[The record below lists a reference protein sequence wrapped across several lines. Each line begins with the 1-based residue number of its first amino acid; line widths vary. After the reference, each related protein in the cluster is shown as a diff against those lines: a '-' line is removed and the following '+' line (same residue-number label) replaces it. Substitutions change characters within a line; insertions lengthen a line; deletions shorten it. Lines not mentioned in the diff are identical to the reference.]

1 MLQGVTLR
9 NYVFTRV
16 KSAPGFTQMGHE
28 HVPPRNRGRAAGQ
41 VRERAGG
48 RLKTRIHVSNEPEA
62 APADIQAVQA
72 GLREFNIAHIGPS
85 NSRLLQL
92 FLRDD
97 SGEIVGGLLGEIRWH
112 WLYVATLWIST
123 DLRGHG
129 YGSDLL
135 STAESEARSA
145 GCIGIY
151 LDTFEYQA
159 RPFYEKHGYELFGA
173 LEGYPPGY
181 SQYHL
186 AKQLV

>member
-1 MLQGVTLR
+1 M
-9 NYVFTRV
+9 
-16 KSAPGFTQMGHE
+16 S
-28 HVPPRNRGRAAGQ
+28 
-41 VRERAGG
+41 
-48 RLKTRIHVSNEPEA
+48 SEPEA
-62 APADIQAVQA
+62 PPADIQTVQS

-85 NSRLLQL
+85 NSRPLQL

-97 SGEIVGGLLGEIRWH
+97 SATIVGGLLGEIRWR
-112 WLYVATLWIST
+112 WLYVAILWVSS

-129 YGSDLL
+129 YGSELL
-135 STAESEARSA
+135 SAAESEARSH
-145 GCIGIY
+145 GCVGIY

-159 RPFYEKHGYELFGA
+159 RPFYEKHGYELFGT